1 MARNYIT
8 LDQVINDFIITLDGD
23 DFGNNVSDTAIRTL
37 AKRGIR
43 EMGFDISKKI
53 RSLKLSVNTTN
64 NTVEL
69 PDDFVD
75 LIKIGTIGGDGLVY
89 VFGEN
94 KNINIAQQY
103 VVANASDDL
112 VAANAIDSD
121 SDGVYDRTD
130 AAENTMAYSGL
141 GSYDSYVFRNYL
153 YENTAGSLYG
163 LGGGQYSGEYRIN
176 LDQNRIELSM
186 NDAVTEVVVEYVS
199 DEARSSNPMIHV
211 YLENA
216 LRSYIYFRVIEK
228 KSNVPLGEK
237 ARARQEYYNERR
249 LANSRMKSF
258 SKEEALKTIRK
269 NFKQTP
275 KF

>member
-8 LDQVINDFIITLDGD
+8 LDQVVRDFIITLEGD
-23 DFGNNVSDTAIRTL
+23 DYANNATDTQIRTF

-43 EMGFDISKKI
+43 EMGFDIAKRI
-53 RSLKLSVNTTN
+53 RSLKLSINSSN

-75 LIKIGTIGGDGLVY
+75 LIKIGSIGADGLVY

-94 KNINIAQQY
+94 KNLNISQQY
-103 VVANASDDL
+103 DVMVGTSLNAENALDSDD
-112 VAANAIDSD
+112 
-121 SDGVYDRTD
+121 DGIFDRVDTTD
-130 AAENTMAYSGL
+130 GTITYSGL
-141 GSYDSYVFRNYL
+141 RGYDSYVFRNYL

-163 LGGGQYSGEYRIN
+163 LGGGQYSGEFRVN
-176 LDQNRIELSM
+176 LDQNRIELSI
-186 NDAVTEVVVEYVS
+186 NEQVGEVVIEYIC
-199 DEARSSNPMIHV
+199 DEARSKNPMVHI
-211 YLENA
+211 YLESA
-216 LRSYIYFRVIEK
+216 LRAYVYYKLVERK
-228 KSNVPLGEK
+228 ANVPFAEK
-237 ARARQEYYNERR
+237 SRARQEYYNERR